1 MFKSQ
6 GQGVNPFV
14 WAVTL
19 PCSEATTVG
28 RRSMDTVAPP
38 SAAFLSQQCGSS
50 ILDRPLCCLFPG
62 QGGVLVLL
70 GLVHAAGAA
79 GDVGSGM

>member
-1 MFKSQ
+1 
-6 GQGVNPFV
+6 
-14 WAVTL
+14 
-19 PCSEATTVG
+19 
-28 RRSMDTVAPP
+28 MDTVAPP